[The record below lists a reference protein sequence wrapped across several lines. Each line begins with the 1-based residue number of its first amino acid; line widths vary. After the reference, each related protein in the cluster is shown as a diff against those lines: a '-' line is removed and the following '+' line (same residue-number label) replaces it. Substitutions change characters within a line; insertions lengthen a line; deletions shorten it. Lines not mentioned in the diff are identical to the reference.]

1 MPDDQLK
8 PEYTRDTIVEAA
20 RDGSFESLCREAGL
34 KLDEPDWERFV
45 ETATE
50 LQRGG
55 EIDLIGLAAAGQG
68 HLDYYA
74 ERLYQAAFPEL
85 NVPASV
91 LLGAA
96 NALAQRTNDGT
107 VPYFMF
113 DAFASYAAK
122 DPERV
127 EAALIAIRT
136 GTAPASMLIATLQA
150 GMRAKRDA
158 YLPLVASM
166 MASGAD
172 EEVSAAGFVLGTV
185 EAANAEEGKVIG
197 DALTA
202 AVAGDR
208 PSSRLAAFAAGLAIG
223 TRDASS
229 EGLANLVIDGAGTD
243 ITAEMRT
250 AAANALFLARK
261 IPSEALVARICNVL
275 RATEKGETP
284 TIAAIDHAI
293 AQHLTGLTAAPRLD
307 LLRDLLKRGV
317 AKMKGLQG
325 TTHYILQ
332 NKGNL
337 LTTIMTDWIADG
349 SDQLIGA
356 VHDVVFTTATD
367 RPLLDLDFTGSS
379 LTAEQTLASARKI
392 VSRLILFPVTA
403 ASVVLSLMRSGHADA
418 ADGLEGLLY
427 DPLLISYWDPGREYL
442 ANAQPKQPPEIQN
455 RIARLLKAL
464 DNHIEAI
471 KGVGFINE
479 LRPSERQRFLQQV
492 MRLEEHAK
500 IQKSA
505 SQKSILAAFI
515 PTSVMLYGD
524 SVVSEVHLGDGRTER
539 REFRLGVVEHSMEL
553 ASLDAIDPIGFWYQR
568 LVLSMGKQ
576 P

>member
-1 MPDDQLK
+1 MSEQPTT
-8 PEYTRDTIVEAA
+8 EYTRDTIIAAA
-20 RDGSFESLCREAGL
+20 RDGSFESLCRKAGL
-34 KLDEPDWERFV
+34 ELDEPDWERFV
-45 ETATE
+45 QTAAE
-50 LQRGG
+50 LQRRG
-55 EIDLIGLAAAGQG
+55 EIDLIRLAGAGQG
-68 HLDYYA
+68 PVDYYA
-74 ERLYQAAFPEL
+74 ERLYQAAFSEL
-85 NVPASV
+85 DVPARV

-96 NALAQRTNDGT
+96 SALATRTDDGT

-113 DAFASYAAK
+113 DAFANYAAK

-127 EAALIAIRT
+127 EAALIAIGT
-136 GTAPASMLIATLQA
+136 GAAPESMLIATLQA
-150 GMRAKRDA
+150 GLRAKRDA
-158 YLPLVASM
+158 YLPLVATM
-166 MASGAD
+166 MVSGAD
-172 EEVSAAGFVLGTV
+172 KEVSAAGFVLGTV
-185 EAANAEEGKVIG
+185 EAANEEEGTIIG
-197 DALTA
+197 DALSA
-202 AVAGDR
+202 AITSGRAL
-208 PSSRLAAFAAGLAIG
+208 SRVAAFKAGLVIG
-223 TRDASS
+223 TRDTSS
-229 EGLANLVIDGAGTD
+229 EGVANSVIDGIGTD

-261 IPSEALVARICNVL
+261 IPSEALVARICDVL
-275 RATEKGETP
+275 RATEKGETS
-284 TIAAIDHAI
+284 TVAAIDYAI
-293 AQHLTGLTAAPRLD
+293 AQHLTGPTAAPRLD
-307 LLRDLLKRGV
+307 LLQDLLKRGV

-337 LTTIMTDWIADG
+337 LATMMVNWIADG

-356 VHDVVFTTATD
+356 VHDVLFTPATD
-367 RPLLDLDFTGSS
+367 RPLLNLDFTGSS

-403 ASVVLSLMRSGHADA
+403 ASIVLSLMRSGHADA
-418 ADGLEGLLY
+418 ADGLEELLY
-427 DPLLISYWDPGREYL
+427 DPLLISYWDPAREYL
-442 ANAQPKQPPEIQN
+442 TNASPKQPPQIQD
-455 RIARLLKAL
+455 RIARLLKTL

-471 KGVGFINE
+471 KDVGFIDE

-505 SQKSILAAFI
+505 TKNSIFADLI

-524 SVVSEVHLGDGRTER
+524 SVVSEVHLGDGQTQR

-553 ASLDAIDPIGFWYQR
+553 ASLDAIDPVGFWYQR

-576 P
+576 A

>member
-1 MPDDQLK
+1 MPDDQPT

-34 KLDEPDWERFV
+34 ELDEPDWERFV
-45 ETATE
+45 ATATE

-68 HLDYYA
+68 HVDYYA

-85 NVPASV
+85 DVPASV

-96 NALAQRTNDGT
+96 NALAHRTNNGT

-113 DAFASYAAK
+113 DAFANYAAK

-136 GTAPASMLIATLQA
+136 GTAPSMLIATLQA
-150 GMRAKRDA
+150 GLRAKRDA

-166 MASGAD
+166 MVSGAD

-185 EAANAEEGKVIG
+185 EAANAEEGEVIR

-202 AVAGDR
+202 AVAGGR
-208 PSSRLAAFAAGLAIG
+208 PLSRLAAFKTGLAIG

-229 EGLANLVIDGAGTD
+229 EGLANLVIDGVGTD
-243 ITAEMRT
+243 TTAEMRT

-261 IPSEALVARICNVL
+261 IPSEALVAHICNVL

-293 AQHLTGLTAAPRLD
+293 AQHLTGPTAAPRLD

-332 NKGNL
+332 NKSNL
-337 LTTIMTDWIADG
+337 LTRIMTDWIADG

-356 VHDVVFTTATD
+356 VHDVVFTPATD

-392 VSRLILFPVTA
+392 VSWLILFPVTA
-403 ASVVLSLMRSGHADA
+403 ASIVLSLMRSGHADA

-442 ANAQPKQPPEIQN
+442 ANASPKQPPEIQN
-455 RIARLLKAL
+455 RIARLLKTL
-464 DNHIEAI
+464 DNHIAAI
-471 KGVGFINE
+471 KGVGFVDE

-505 SQKSILAAFI
+505 SKNSILADLI

-539 REFRLGVVEHSMEL
+539 REFRLSVVEHSMEL